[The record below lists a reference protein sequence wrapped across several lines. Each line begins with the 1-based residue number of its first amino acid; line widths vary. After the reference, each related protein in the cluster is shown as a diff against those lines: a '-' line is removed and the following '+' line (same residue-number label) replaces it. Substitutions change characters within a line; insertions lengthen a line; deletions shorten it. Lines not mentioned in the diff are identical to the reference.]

1 MSWSKLLIIVLAGIG
16 ACAHPASTQAQAFR
30 SVDQMPGMTD
40 QDATKVVIANIG
52 TVALSILYLDL
63 DGSWKTVPIPSG
75 QYVALP
81 SQDTGLSVSFNDGV
95 EAKSV
100 TLNRGATYGLHWN
113 SQANRWAIAPYDEV
127 AKRASGFRSR

>member
-1 MSWSKLLIIVLAGIG
+1 MSWRKLLIIALAGVEG
-16 ACAHPASTQAQAFR
+16 CVHSASTWAQTFR

-52 TVALSILYLDL
+52 TVALSILYLDP
-63 DGSWKTVPIPSG
+63 DGAWKTVPIPSG
-75 QYVALP
+75 QYVILP

-95 EAKSV
+95 DAKSV
-100 TLNRGATYGLHWN
+100 TLNRGATYGLHWD
-113 SQANRWAIAPYDEV
+113 SPTSRWAIAPYDEV

>member
-1 MSWSKLLIIVLAGIG
+1 MSRSKLLIVILAGIA
-16 ACAHPASTQAQAFR
+16 ACACSGSARAQAFR
-30 SVDQMPGMTD
+30 SVDQMPSMTD

-63 DGSWKTVPIPSG
+63 DGAWKTVPIPSG
-75 QYVALP
+75 QYVTLP

-95 EAKSV
+95 DAKSV

-113 SQANRWAIAPYDEV
+113 SQTNRWAIAPYDEV